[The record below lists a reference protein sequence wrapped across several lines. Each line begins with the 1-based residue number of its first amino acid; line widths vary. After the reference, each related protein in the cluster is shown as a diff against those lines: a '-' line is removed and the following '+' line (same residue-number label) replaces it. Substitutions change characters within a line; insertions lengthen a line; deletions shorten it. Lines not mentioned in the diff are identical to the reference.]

1 MNTMKRLYIY
11 GVSFVALVVTA
22 SGTSLLF
29 RYLLDQLLDRNIA
42 GDLAEQLSLSVA
54 MIVVAAP
61 LWTVHWIMAQRQ
73 IDRDPQETSAV
84 LRKLYLYGVMFLS
97 ALLTFVSIVSLL
109 RWAFGTDTFD
119 SSWIGQVLAWGTVW
133 AYHWHLEHHEE
144 EPSAGGL
151 TLRRWYAYLTSLYG
165 LGVMAAGIAGIL
177 GVLLGGIYDA
187 LTNGQ
192 FMVSGGGLWGNGMLD
207 ALAAAVAGGA
217 WWTFHWLYFA
227 RDDIE
232 STLRQVYLYIFA
244 FLGGAL
250 TVLFSV
256 AGILNGLL
264 RWLLGVPGLSET
276 AIHFRLIPSL
286 LPAMLVGGALLAYHW
301 QVVREES
308 QRMASRIPGAR
319 RSFGYA
325 MSAMGL
331 GAMAAATPMLIGLV
345 IGLLI
350 PSARDT
356 LTGADAWRDMLAV
369 SLTLLIIG
377 APLWFWSWPRI
388 QRQVASLSIGERT
401 ATSRRI
407 YVYGV
412 MGILALAALGSLI
425 GFLTMVLTD
434 LLRGEISLDFLRD
447 GKWLLGVVATAGAL
461 LPYHWQVLR
470 EDQEAGAEAVP
481 ARKSITMLVGEG
493 ADELTARLEEAL
505 GTRIRV
511 MRVVAPEGAVPVLS
525 DTQVAELVSRVRE
538 APSDRV
544 ILIAAEDSVTDYPY
558 R

>member
-42 GDLAEQLSLSVA
+42 GGTAEQLSLGVA
-54 MIVVAAP
+54 MIVVGWP
-61 LWTVHWIMAQRQ
+61 LWIVHWLMARRQ
-73 IDRDPQETSAV
+73 LDREPQEATAV
-84 LRKLYLYGVMFLS
+84 LRKLYIYSVMFLA
-97 ALLTFVSIVSLL
+97 ALLTFVSVVSLL
-109 RWAFGTDTFD
+109 RWVFGTDTFD
-119 SSWIGQVLAWGTVW
+119 SGWVGQVLAWGTVW
-133 AYHWHLEHHEE
+133 AYHWNVERREGQ
-144 EPSAGGL
+144 PSADGL
-151 TLRRWYAYLTSLYG
+151 TLRRWYTYATSLYG
-165 LGVMAAGIAGIL
+165 LSVMASGIAGVL
-177 GVLLGGIYDA
+177 GMLLGGIYDA

-192 FMVSGGGLWGNGMLD
+192 FMVSGGGLWGEGMLD
-207 ALAAAVAGGA
+207 AMAAAIAGGA
-217 WWTFHWLYFA
+217 WWAFHWLYFA
-227 RDDIE
+227 RGDVE

-264 RWLLGVPGLSET
+264 RWLLSVPGLSEAT
-276 AIHFRLIPSL
+276 IHFRLIADL
-286 LPAMLVGGALLAYHW
+286 LPATLVGGALLTYHW
-301 QVVREES
+301 QVVREDS

-331 GAMAAATPMLIGLV
+331 GAMAAGMPMLIGLV

-356 LTGADAWRDMLAV
+356 LTGADAWRGLLATA
-369 SLTLLIIG
+369 LTLLIIG

-388 QRQVASLSIGERT
+388 QRQVTARGIDERT

-425 GFLTMVLTD
+425 GFLTMLLTD
-434 LLRGEISLDFLRD
+434 LLRGELSLDFLRD
-447 GKWLLGVVATAGAL
+447 GKWLLGVVATACAL

-481 ARKSITMLVGEG
+481 ARKSVTLLIGED
-493 ADELTARLEEAL
+493 ADEFTARLEEAL

-511 MRVVAPEGAVPVLS
+511 MQVVAPEGIVPALS
-525 DTQVAELVSRVRE
+525 DAQVAELVAQVQE
-538 APSDRV
+538 APSARV
-544 ILIAAEDSVTDYPY
+544 ILIAAEDGVRAYPY

>member
-29 RYLLDQLLDRNIA
+29 RYLLNQLLDRNIA
-42 GDLAEQLSLSVA
+42 GGTAEQLSLGVA
-54 MIVVAAP
+54 MIVVGGP
-61 LWTVHWIMAQRQ
+61 LWTAHWLMARRQ
-73 IDRDPQETSAV
+73 LDREPQEATAV
-84 LRKLYLYGVMFLS
+84 LRKLYIYGVMFLA
-97 ALLTFVSIVSLL
+97 ALLTFVSVVSLL
-109 RWAFGTDTFD
+109 RWVFGTDTFD
-119 SSWIGQVLAWGTVW
+119 PGWVGQVLAWGTVW
-133 AYHWHLEHHEE
+133 AYHWNVERREGQ
-144 EPSAGGL
+144 PSADGL
-151 TLRRWYAYLTSLYG
+151 TLRRWYAYATSLYG
-165 LGVMAAGIAGIL
+165 LGVMVSGIAEVL
-177 GVLLGGIYDA
+177 GVLLDGIYDA

-192 FMVSGGGLWGNGMLD
+192 FMVSGGGLWGEGMLD
-207 ALAAAVAGGA
+207 AMAAAIAGGG
-217 WWTFHWLYFA
+217 WWAFHWLYFA
-227 RDDIE
+227 RGDVE
-232 STLRQVYLYIFA
+232 STLRQVYLYIFT

-276 AIHFRLIPSL
+276 TIHFRLIADL
-286 LPAMLVGGALLAYHW
+286 LPATLVGGALLAYHW
-301 QVVREES
+301 QVVREDS
-308 QRMASRIPGAR
+308 QRMASRTPGAR

-331 GAMAAATPMLIGLV
+331 GAMAAGTPMLIGLV

-356 LTGADAWRDMLAV
+356 LTGADAWRGLLATA
-369 SLTLLIIG
+369 LTLLIIG
-377 APLWFWSWPRI
+377 APLWFWSWTRI
-388 QRQVASLSIGERT
+388 QRQVTALGIDERT

-425 GFLTMVLTD
+425 GFLTMLLTD
-434 LLRGEISLDFLRD
+434 LLRGELSLDFLRD

-481 ARKSITMLVGEG
+481 AGKSVTLLIGEN
-493 ADELTARLEEAL
+493 ADEFTARLEEAL

-511 MRVVAPEGAVPVLS
+511 MQVVAPEGIVPALS
-525 DTQVAELVSRVRE
+525 DAQVAKLVARVQE

-544 ILIAAEDSVTDYPY
+544 ILIAAEDGVRAYPY
-558 R
+558 K

>member
-29 RYLLDQLLDRNIA
+29 RYLLNQLLDRNIA
-42 GDLAEQLSLSVA
+42 GGTAEQLSLGVA
-54 MIVVAAP
+54 MIVVGGP
-61 LWTVHWIMAQRQ
+61 LWTVHWLMARRQ
-73 IDRDPQETSAV
+73 LDREPQEATAV
-84 LRKLYLYGVMFLS
+84 LRKLYIYGVMFLA
-97 ALLTFVSIVSLL
+97 ALLTFVSVVSLL
-109 RWAFGTDTFD
+109 RWVFGTDTFEPD
-119 SSWIGQVLAWGTVW
+119 WVGQVLAWGTVW
-133 AYHWHLEHHEE
+133 AYHWNVERREG
-144 EPSAGGL
+144 EPSADGL
-151 TLRRWYAYLTSLYG
+151 TLRRWYAYVTSLYG
-165 LGVMAAGIAGIL
+165 LGVMASGIAGVL

-187 LTNGQ
+187 LTNEQ
-192 FMVSGGGLWGNGMLD
+192 FIVSGGGLWGEGMLD
-207 ALAAAVAGGA
+207 AMAAAIAGGV
-217 WWTFHWLYFA
+217 WWAFHWLYFA
-227 RDDIE
+227 RGDVE

-264 RWLLGVPGLSET
+264 RWLLGVPGLSEAT
-276 AIHFRLIPSL
+276 IHFRLIADL
-286 LPAMLVGGALLAYHW
+286 LPATLVGGALLAYHW
-301 QVVREES
+301 QVVREDS
-308 QRMASRIPGAR
+308 QRMASRTPGAR

-331 GAMAAATPMLIGLV
+331 GAMAAGTPMLIGLV

-356 LTGADAWRDMLAV
+356 LTGADAWRGLLATA
-369 SLTLLIIG
+369 LTLLIIG

-388 QRQVASLSIGERT
+388 QRQVTALGIDERT

-425 GFLTMVLTD
+425 GFLTMLLTD
-434 LLRGEISLDFLRD
+434 LLRGELSLDFLRD

-470 EDQEAGAEAVP
+470 EDQEAGTEAVP
-481 ARKSITMLVGEG
+481 ARKSVTLLIGEG
-493 ADELTARLEEAL
+493 ADEFTARLEEAL

-511 MRVVAPEGAVPVLS
+511 MQVVAPEGIVPALS
-525 DTQVAELVSRVRE
+525 DAQVSELVARVQE

-544 ILIAAEDSVTDYPY
+544 ILIAAEDGVRAYPY